1 MLGRDREEMNREC
14 LDTRQ
19 REVLKSVVANYINTN
34 EPIGSRTASKATGL
48 GLSPATIRNIM
59 ADLEDEGYISQ
70 THASSGRIPT
80 DKGYRYFVDNL
91 MSCETLTAQEKK
103 SIAKQYD
110 DSSLSIEDMLR
121 QTSELLSTFTGQ
133 TGIVSLVDLSG
144 VVCRHVD
151 FIHVQDRRI
160 LAVIV
165 AESGIVTNKVITL
178 DEAITQEQL
187 DKLARLVNDRFKGH
201 SLLKIREQVQAQ
213 MADERRHFDLLLDLA
228 LRISKEA
235 FPTREEA
242 EKVFVGARQNIIH
255 NEEKADLERLR
266 GLLMAMEEKSQ
277 LIRILNECLSGGP
290 RIFIGKECDIQE
302 LNNCSL
308 VAGSYECNNQV
319 LGAVGVLGP
328 TRMQYARLMAIVD
341 FTAKLMSRLLSRC

>member
-1 MLGRDREEMNREC
+1 MNREC
-14 LDTRQ
+14 LDARQ
-19 REVLKSVVANYINTN
+19 REVLKSVVAHYINTN
-34 EPIGSRTASKATGL
+34 EPIGSRTASKVTGL
-48 GLSPATIRNIM
+48 GLSPATIRNLM
-59 ADLEDEGYISQ
+59 ADLEEEGYISQ

-91 MSCETLTAQEKK
+91 MSYETLTPAEKK
-103 SIAKQYD
+103 SIADQYD
-110 DSSLSIEDMLR
+110 DSSLSIDDLLK
-121 QTSELLSTFTGQ
+121 QTSELLSTFTRQ

-151 FIHVQDRRI
+151 FIHVHDRRI

-165 AESGIVTNKVITL
+165 SESGIAANKVITL
-178 DEAITQEQL
+178 DEVIPQEQL

-201 SLLKIREQVQAQ
+201 SLLTIREQVQAQ
-213 MADERRHFDLLLDLA
+213 MEDERRHFDLLLDLA

-235 FPTREEA
+235 FPTKEEA
-242 EKVFVGARQNIIH
+242 EKVYVGTRQNIIL
-255 NEEKADLERLR
+255 NEDSADIERLK
-266 GLLMAMEEKSQ
+266 GLLMAMEEKSR

-302 LNNCSL
+302 LNDCSL

-319 LGAVGVLGP
+319 LGTVGVLGP
-328 TRMQYARLMAIVD
+328 TRMQYARLIAIVD
-341 FTAKLMSRLLSRC
+341 FTAKLMSRLLSR

>member
-1 MLGRDREEMNREC
+1 MNREC
-14 LDTRQ
+14 LDARQ
-19 REVLKSVVANYINTN
+19 RQVLKSVVAHYINTN
-34 EPIGSRTASKATGL
+34 EPIGSRTASKETGL

-59 ADLEDEGYISQ
+59 ADLEDEGYVSQ

-91 MSCETLTAQEKK
+91 MSCETLTPAEKK
-103 SIAKQYD
+103 SIAEQYD
-110 DSSLSIEDMLR
+110 DSSLSVDDLLT
-121 QTSELLSTFTGQ
+121 QTSELLSTFTRQ

-165 AESGIVTNKVITL
+165 AESGIVTNKIITL
-178 DEAITQEQL
+178 DEAISQEQL
-187 DKLARLVNDRFKGH
+187 DKLARLVNDRFEGH

-213 MADERRHFDLLLDLA
+213 MDDERRHFDLLLDLA

-235 FPTREEA
+235 FPTKEEA
-242 EKVFVGARQNIIH
+242 EKVYVGTRQNIIL
-255 NEEKADLERLR
+255 NEDSADIERLK
-266 GLLMAMEEKSQ
+266 GLLIAMDEKSR
-277 LIRILNECLSGGP
+277 LVRILNECLSGGP
-290 RIFIGKECDIQE
+290 KIFIGKECDIEE
-302 LNNCSL
+302 LNDCSL

-319 LGAVGVLGP
+319 LGTVGVLGP
-328 TRMQYARLMAIVD
+328 TRMQYARLIAIVD
-341 FTAKLMSRLLSRC
+341 FTAKLMSRLLSR